1 METNEILDAIRIL
14 QDAVL
19 ALVERVAKLEE
30 TLGRQ
35 NQTLNIVPLQNVV
48 SGVGGEQFIELS

>member
-48 SGVGGEQFIELS
+48 SGVGGE